1 MSFRASVRLA
11 RHAFESLVRL
21 PCLLGL
27 SLALAGSVSSGGAR
41 AAEGTDPA
49 ETPVDRDEEERPF
62 RLLVGLKGGGGGSL
76 WSEPGNADIGV
87 DETGATFSLPVF
99 DGTRAGY
106 VFSGGLFVEAIIYEH
121 LGLEVGL
128 HFVHHTLLEDIDW
141 SFTDDTDGS
150 ITSHESHSEQ
160 EVTWHAF
167 NVPILMKGM
176 IRTGNTRVWLG
187 VGPELAFVERATSKF
202 KITDGALQ
210 SDDASDGTFPFASC
224 FDGKARLPGTR
235 CNFERI
241 GAKPEES
248 LYLTVAFGIE
258 IAVGEHFAVPID
270 LRWSYNLSQE
280 SDYLD
285 RVEVDPDTIP
295 TAANPS
301 VRPSG
306 ADIKT
311 LDSMF
316 GELRIGFAYRM

>member
-1 MSFRASVRLA
+1 MRFFRDV
-11 RHAFESLVRL
+11 FDGFVRL
-21 PCLLGL
+21 PGL
-27 SLALAGSVSSGGAR
+27 RGAILALAWSVSSGAAL

-49 ETPVDRDEEERPF
+49 QTLMDPDQEARPF

-76 WSEPGNADIGV
+76 WSEPGGVDIGV
-87 DETGATFSLPVF
+87 DETGGTFSLPVF

-106 VFSGGLFVEAIIYEH
+106 VLSGGVFVEAIIYEH
-121 LGLEVGL
+121 LGFEVGL
-128 HFVHHTLLEDIDW
+128 HFVHRTLLEDIDW
-141 SFTDDTDGS
+141 SFTDNTGGS
-150 ITSHESHSEQ
+150 LTAFESHTEE

-167 NVPILMKGM
+167 NVPILIKGM
-176 IRTGNTRVWLG
+176 IRTDNTRVSLG
-187 VGPELAFVERATSKF
+187 VGPELAFVERASSKF

-241 GAKPEES
+241 GAKPQDS
-248 LYLTVAFGIE
+248 VYLTVAFGIE
-258 IAVGEHFAVPID
+258 IAAGEHFVVPID

-295 TAANPS
+295 TAANPN

-306 ADIKT
+306 VDIRT